1 MFHPFSEPGRLR
13 PAAYRCD
20 IHREVALGEREGG
33 GAAIPAKHDVL
44 PDIARKVDAPV
55 AGIDLDF
62 RLDGLADDLRERV
75 ALDREARPL
84 CAADDADDADFDDAS
99 GLDDAD
105 AGGLDDSDVAHALSG
120 CADEAALWL
129 AGASPAPGTEKST
142 RQPAGNAHSRQTAAQ
157 AAHLFFI
164 RDPAPFTTITN

>member
-62 RLDGLADDLRERV
+62 RLDGLADDLRDRV

-84 CAADDADDADFDDAS
+84 CAA
-99 GLDDAD
+99 DDAD